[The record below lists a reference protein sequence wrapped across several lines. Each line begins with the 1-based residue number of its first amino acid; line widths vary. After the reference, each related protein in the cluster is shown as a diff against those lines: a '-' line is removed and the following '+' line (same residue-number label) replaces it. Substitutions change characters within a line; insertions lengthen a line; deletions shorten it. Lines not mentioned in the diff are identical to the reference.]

1 MMNRR
6 MLLSRIS
13 LLVAAAPVLIGCAAQ
28 EDDYPPRPPGGGGG
42 GGNGDPEPDEDGA
55 FLVEN
60 QDASGHAHSF
70 ELTCA
75 QLEEGVATYT
85 AGGAHSHQVT
95 LTADQIADV
104 LDGRQVVVETTGG
117 HPHTWIVQMPSALCG

>member
-1 MMNRR
+1 MNRR
-6 MLLSRIS
+6 TLLSRIS

-42 GGNGDPEPDEDGA
+42 GDPDPEPDEDGA

-75 QLEEGVATYT
+75 QLEGGVATYT
-85 AGGAHSHQVT
+85 AGGAHTHQVT
-95 LTADQIADV
+95 LTDDQIADI
-104 LDGRQVVVETTGG
+104 LDGRQVVVETSGG
-117 HPHTWIVQMPSALCG
+117 HPHTWIVQMPVALCG